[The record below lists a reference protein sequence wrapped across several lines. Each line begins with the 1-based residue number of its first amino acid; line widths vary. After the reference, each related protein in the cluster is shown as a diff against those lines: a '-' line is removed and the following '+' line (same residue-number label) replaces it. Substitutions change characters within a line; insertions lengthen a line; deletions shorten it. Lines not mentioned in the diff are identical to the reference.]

1 MNLRLERMVR
11 RRARLTCEYCEMPQE
26 CDELPFEIDHIL
38 ARKHGGETVAQ
49 NLALACFPCNNHK
62 GPNIAGRDPGTG
74 RIVRLFHPRR
84 HKWHQHFQWDGPFL
98 IGRTSIGR
106 ATIAVLEINLAYRV
120 TLRQALIEENLFP
133 PGTAK
138 KPSQPKRSRSK

>member
-1 MNLRLERMVR
+1 MNLRLERLVR
-11 RRARLTCEYCEMPQE
+11 RRARLICEYCEMPQE
-26 CDELPFEIDHIL
+26 YDDLPFEIDHIL
-38 ARKHGGETVAQ
+38 ARKHGGQTVAR

-62 GPNIAGRDPGTG
+62 GPNIAGRDPRTG

-84 HKWHQHFQWDGPFL
+84 HKWHQHFQWDDAFL

-120 TLRQALIEENLFP
+120 TLRQALIAESLFP
-133 PGTAK
+133 PRTEK
-138 KPSQPKRSRSK
+138 KPSQR